1 MTLVPLGIPFSSK
14 RRGTRGDWTGWRG
27 MKVVIWAK
35 LVNEGIPFLLLMG
48 IGFVLFRGLRINQ
61 SLLSEREELLKR
73 YLLFRGD
80 RQVRLKIHGG
90 DEKVYMDLLK
100 NISSSWKN
108 FKKAYDQCLSSL
120 AQNTAKTKRYLQLIT
135 LGLLI
140 NTVRLFIED
149 CYFFGLQVHFLY
161 TTARELSSY
170 VLVVLSFFLLRN
182 QTQRF
187 LTLKGEV
194 VKTDREI
201 LFIPNN
207 VEAQEEHEGLY
218 NEFDPLEAKGAKDG
232 EEDQNLGE

>member
-1 MTLVPLGIPFSSK
+1 MWIKLINEAIPF
-14 RRGTRGDWTGWRG
+14 
-27 MKVVIWAK
+27 
-35 LVNEGIPFLLLMG
+35 FLLIGL
-48 IGFVLFRGLRINQ
+48 GFVLYRGLKINQ

-80 RQVRLKIHGG
+80 RQVRLKIYGG
-90 DEKVYMDLLK
+90 DEKIYMDLLK

-108 FKKAYDQCLSSL
+108 FKKAYDECLLSL
-120 AQNTAKTKRYLQLIT
+120 AKNTSKTKRFLQLIT

-149 CYFFGLQVHFLY
+149 YYFFGLETHFFY

-182 QTQRF
+182 QTHKF

-194 VKTDREI
+194 VKMDREI
-201 LFIPNN
+201 LFFPNN
-207 VEAQEEHEGLY
+207 MEAQEEHEGLY
-218 NEFDPLEAKGAKDG
+218 NEFDPLEARGGEDG
-232 EEDQNLGE
+232 KEDQNSRE